1 MAPKSTRVIVSYHFL
16 AEAVIL
22 FYCLFP
28 FFHFMKGETPYLPY
42 FYLMLMTTLIFLG
55 MTFISKQV
63 VSYML
68 LAPVIFLLGLLLNF
82 SNLSSGVIAFVLVW
96 RFIALYRE
104 AYLGHELFYIEITT
118 AVSLFYIIV
127 FQAYPI
133 AYYL

>member
-1 MAPKSTRVIVSYHFL
+1 
-16 AEAVIL
+16 
-22 FYCLFP
+22 
-28 FFHFMKGETPYLPY
+28 PY
-42 FYLMLMTTLIFLG
+42 FCLMLMTTLIFLG

-68 LAPVIFLLGLLLNF
+68 LAPVIFLLELLLNF
-82 SNLSSGVIAFVLVW
+82 SSLSSGVIALVLVW

-133 AYYL
+133 AYYLVFLIFFMSSGYFLANYLKIAKP